1 MHKLIENQVR
11 ISVRNLVEFI
21 LRSGDI
27 DNRHSTKA
35 QYDAMQIGSRLH
47 RKIQGSMPGTYKAEV
62 SLKHTA
68 HYRDVEILLEGRADG
83 IITPDENSVNEEQ
96 ANLLYQTQTD
106 ENVSAEILF
115 IIDEIKVIRQDM
127 EKLDSAAQV
136 HTAQALCYAY
146 MYARVLN
153 TKAASVT
160 EENEENTRPCIGI
173 QITYCHPETEE
184 IKRFLKVYT
193 FKEIKEEFDYYI
205 SEYGKWAQFLY
216 EHRLERNASVQK
228 LSFPYPYR
236 AGQKR
241 LVAAAY
247 RTMINGEQLFIQAPT
262 GIGKTLST
270 VFPAVW
276 AVGEEYADKI
286 FYLTAKTITRTA
298 AVSAFDILR
307 DNGLKMSYIAL
318 TSKEK
323 ICPNTVMECNP
334 VQCPYAKGHF
344 DRVNEAAFDLIHDC
358 EQITREK
365 LAACAK
371 KYKVCHLGD
380 DP

>member
-83 IITPDENSVNEEQ
+83 IITPDEKSVREEQ
-96 ANLLYQTQTD
+96 ANLLYQAKID
-106 ENVSAEILF
+106 ENVSAEISF

-136 HTAQALCYAY
+136 HIAQALCYAY
-146 MYARVLN
+146 MYARALN
-153 TKAASVT
+153 TKAAGVT
-160 EENEENTRPCIGI
+160 EENEEKKRLCIGI

-193 FKEIKEEFDYYI
+193 FKEIKEEFDHNNI
-205 SEYGKWAQFLY
+205 AIPF
-216 EHRLERNASVQK
+216 
-228 LSFPYPYR
+228 
-236 AGQKR
+236 
-241 LVAAAY
+241 
-247 RTMINGEQLFIQAPT
+247 EQLDVNLIPQ
-262 GIGKTLST
+262 
-270 VFPAVW
+270 
-276 AVGEEYADKI
+276 E
-286 FYLTAKTITRTA
+286 
-298 AVSAFDILR
+298 
-307 DNGLKMSYIAL
+307 
-318 TSKEK
+318 KE
-323 ICPNTVMECNP
+323 
-334 VQCPYAKGHF
+334 
-344 DRVNEAAFDLIHDC
+344 
-358 EQITREK
+358 
-365 LAACAK
+365 
-371 KYKVCHLGD
+371 
-380 DP
+380 

>member
-83 IITPDENSVNEEQ
+83 IITPDEKSVDGEQ
-96 ANLLYQTQTD
+96 ATLLYQTQTD
-106 ENVSAEILF
+106 GNVSAEILF

-136 HTAQALCYAY
+136 HVATGTLLCLY
-146 MYARVLN
+146 VC
-153 TKAASVT
+153 KST
-160 EENEENTRPCIGI
+160 EYKSSWCYRRKRGEKKGLCIGI

-228 LSFPYPYR
+228 LSFP
-236 AGQKR
+236 
-241 LVAAAY
+241 
-247 RTMINGEQLFIQAPT
+247 
-262 GIGKTLST
+262 
-270 VFPAVW
+270 
-276 AVGEEYADKI
+276 
-286 FYLTAKTITRTA
+286 
-298 AVSAFDILR
+298 
-307 DNGLKMSYIAL
+307 
-318 TSKEK
+318 
-323 ICPNTVMECNP
+323 
-334 VQCPYAKGHF
+334 
-344 DRVNEAAFDLIHDC
+344 
-358 EQITREK
+358 
-365 LAACAK
+365 
-371 KYKVCHLGD
+371 
-380 DP
+380 